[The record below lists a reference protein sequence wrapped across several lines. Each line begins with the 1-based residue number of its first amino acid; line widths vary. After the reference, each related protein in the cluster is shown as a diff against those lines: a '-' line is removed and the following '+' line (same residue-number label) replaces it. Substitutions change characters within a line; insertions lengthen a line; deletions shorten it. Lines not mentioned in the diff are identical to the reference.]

1 MPGTL
6 FALVL
11 LGCSD
16 AGDQCSRLAAPVQT
30 YATRAE
36 CERRQEAAQLSE
48 VSLKAD
54 FPTVTAECRARM
66 AGSKPGARRL
76 AARSN

>member
-16 AGDQCSRLAAPVQT
+16 TGDRCARLEGPTPT

-36 CERRQEAAQLSE
+36 CERQQEAALQSD

-54 FPTVTAECRARM
+54 HPMVAAQCRAQTARNRT
-66 AGSKPGARRL
+66 PLRRL
-76 AARSN
+76 AARAD